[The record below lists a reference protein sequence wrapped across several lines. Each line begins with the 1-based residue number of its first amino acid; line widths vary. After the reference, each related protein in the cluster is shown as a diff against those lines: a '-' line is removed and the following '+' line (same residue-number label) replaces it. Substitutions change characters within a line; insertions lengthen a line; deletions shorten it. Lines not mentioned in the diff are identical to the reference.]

1 MLLLLKNL
9 DIRCLSSGFKVG
21 WGLFVPSNKQYKQ
34 SQLPVIETLFVII
47 VNLSLCHHFFSSL
60 YRSEILYKCKF

>member
-47 VNLSLCHHFFSSL
+47 VNLSLCHIFISKNIGID
-60 YRSEILYKCKF
+60 ILYKCKC